1 MTWRD
6 AILIAGGFAAGFLSG
21 SIGIG
26 GGAMFVPTMTV
37 GLGLSQALAQGTSL
51 VAIVP
56 TALVSTI
63 THFRQGN
70 VLRDAALWMGGG
82 GVVGAVVGALI
93 AVEVP
98 ESILA
103 RVWGGFL
110 LFTAYR
116 LAAQALRA
124 PKTTG
129 PDAHVG

>member
-6 AILIAGGFAAGFLSG
+6 VILIVGGFFAGFLSG
-21 SIGIG
+21 TIGIG
-26 GGAMFVPTMTV
+26 GGALFVPTMTV
-37 GLGLSQALAQGTSL
+37 GAGVSQAVAQGTSL

-82 GVVGAVVGALI
+82 GVVGAVIGALI

-98 ESILA
+98 GPILA
-103 RVWGGFL
+103 RVWGAFL

-116 LAAQALRA
+116 LAAQALQTPAKPR
-124 PKTTG
+124 
-129 PDAHVG
+129 